1 MTFATKSSGNI
12 QCSRPV
18 LRRCSAVNKV
28 TPFYGIDL
36 FEEDDNY
43 VYEKTNVLKKSHTW
57 TFKEKKNK
65 CKEYDP
71 CL

>member
-1 MTFATKSSGNI
+1 MTFATKSSENI
-12 QCSRPV
+12 KCSRPV
-18 LRRCSAVNKV
+18 LRRCSAVKNV
-28 TPFYGIDL
+28 SPFYGINL
-36 FEEDDNY
+36 FEDDNY

-71 CL
+71 RL